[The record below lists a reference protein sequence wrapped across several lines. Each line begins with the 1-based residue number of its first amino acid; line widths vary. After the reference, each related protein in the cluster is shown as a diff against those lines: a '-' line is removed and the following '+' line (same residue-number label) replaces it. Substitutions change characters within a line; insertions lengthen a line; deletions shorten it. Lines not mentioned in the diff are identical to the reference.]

1 MPLNRRG
8 VQFLDPHR
16 VMVMGAIVFPISVVL
31 LAIAQCYLA
40 TRSSMSTYLVLV
52 VLSAFFC
59 TLCVCLSTHFF
70 VAPETRRGAVAF
82 QVTIGLI
89 VLWGGFFYFVMQSE
103 TFSAMIDEFHLDSE
117 LNSPRFPW
125 KTEIRKGV
133 EWVVPQSTTINS
145 SYMSAA
151 SAAVLAVLGALLVAP
166 YLVSWTLLNLSV
178 AARFRILISMT
189 CVSWAIAGIAWSF
202 GSALDAETT
211 TEAAVPIS
219 STQHDKVEVPA
230 AQSMNNDGLISSR
243 WYRDS
248 IPSFA
253 IGILFA
259 IPAYLSVPFAQLFLR
274 TFADTNQLAKTWII
288 TTVASLLVVVL
299 MTMVAPRI
307 FPNQAYSLATA
318 GLALSLLSAWV
329 ILPTVSDTET
339 TWIAGHVCGL
349 TWMIAGFIFLGRPW
363 TMSHEQLLRHLAVL
377 SD

>member
-1 MPLNRRG
+1 
-8 VQFLDPHR
+8 
-16 VMVMGAIVFPISVVL
+16 MVMGAIVFPIAVVL
-31 LAIAQCYLA
+31 LAIAQFYFA
-40 TRSSMSTYLVLV
+40 VRFSMSTYLVLV

-59 TLCVCLSTHFF
+59 TLCVCLSAHFF
-70 VAPETRRGAVAF
+70 VTPETRRGAVAF
-82 QVTIGLI
+82 QVAIGLV
-89 VLWGGFFYFVMQSE
+89 VLWGGFSYFVMQSE
-103 TFSAMIDEFHLDSE
+103 TFSAMIDEFHVVSE
-117 LNSPRFPW
+117 LNSPRSPL

-133 EWVVPQSTTINS
+133 EWIVPQNTSLNRS
-145 SYMSAA
+145 SMSAA
-151 SAAVLAVLGALLVAP
+151 SAAVMAVLGALLVAP

-211 TEAAVPIS
+211 TEAAVPNS
-219 STQHDKVEVPA
+219 STQHDEVEVPA
-230 AQSMNNDGLISSR
+230 ALPINNDGLISSR

-259 IPAYLSVPFAQLFLR
+259 VPVYLSVPFAQLFLR
-274 TFADTNQLAKTWII
+274 TFADTNQLGKTWII

-307 FPNQAYSLATA
+307 FPNQTYSLATA
-318 GLALSLLSAWV
+318 GLALSLLSAWI
-329 ILPTVSDTET
+329 ILPTVSDTAT
-339 TWIAGHVCGL
+339 TWIAAHVCGL
-349 TWMIAGFIFLGRPW
+349 TWMMAGFVFLGRPW
-363 TMSHEQLLRHLAVL
+363 TMSHEELLRHLAVL